1 MSKSKSAHQNIKK
14 KEKLSRDQNKINPE
28 SKYSRLAFW
37 GSYLIVIILGVLIYS
52 NTFNVPFYYDDFDTI
67 VDTPYI
73 KSLENFSSLPGIF
86 DYTGRYISFLSLA
99 LNYHFGQFDVTWYHV
114 VNLLIHLINSL
125 LVMLLT
131 RLMLNSAPLKDRFDF
146 KEKSLFAF
154 FVGLIFVS
162 HPLQTQA
169 VTYISQRMTSLAALF
184 YLLALI
190 FYVKARVVSISINH
204 GFHKKILFALLLF
217 ILCLVAF
224 ILGIWSKQIV
234 ASLPIAIV
242 LYEILFIRNAL
253 NRINWKLVILISA
266 VFLALVLVF
275 IIYIGLPIEA
285 DHIPRE
291 TYLFTQINVLVTYLR
306 LLFVPI
312 NLNID
317 YDYPLTTNLMDLT
330 TILNLLILAVLIYIG
345 IKLAKRQPLISFSI
359 FWFFITLSV
368 ESSLIPIR
376 DVIVEH
382 RLYLPVFGF
391 SLALISLLFLFIKRN
406 TLKYSILAAVLIFYS
421 VSTYNRNQLWNY
433 PEKMWTDVISKSPN
447 KDRPYLARGA
457 YYLDKNQND
466 LAIMDFKKVISL
478 KPNDFKAYDN
488 LGLAYQWKNEFERA
502 LKYHEAAIKIKPD
515 FSTAYNNRGVCY
527 IYMKEWDKAIN
538 DFKSAVALYSD
549 YADAYYNLGY
559 SYYHKKEYQNSVNYF
574 RIALGLNPSYSEI
587 HRFLAICYA
596 YLNQKDQALKHINIM
611 DKLGMAVTN
620 QLREFVNKN

>member
-37 GSYLIVIILGVLIYS
+37 GSYLIVIIIGVLIYS

-86 DYTGRYISFLSLA
+86 DYSGRYISFLSLA
-99 LNYHFGQFDVTWYHV
+99 LNYHFDQFDVTWYHI
-114 VNLLIHLINSL
+114 VNLIIHLINSI
-125 LVMLLT
+125 LVMLFT
-131 RLMLNSAPLKDRFDF
+131 RLVLNSAPLKDRFDF

-190 FYVKARVVSISINH
+190 FYVKARIVSISINH
-204 GFHKKILFALLLF
+204 RLYKKILLALLLF
-217 ILCLVAF
+217 ISCIFAF

-253 NRINWKLVILISA
+253 NRINWKSVTLISA

-291 TYLFTQINVLVTYLR
+291 TYLLTQINVLVTYLR

-317 YDYPLTTNLMDLT
+317 YDYPLTTNLMDFT

-382 RLYLPVFGF
+382 RLYIPVFGF
-391 SLALISLLFLFIKRN
+391 SLALISLLFLFIKQN
-406 TLKYSILAAVLIFYS
+406 TLKYSILAVVLIFYS
-421 VSTYNRNQLWNY
+421 FSTYNRNQLWNY

-466 LAIMDFKKVISL
+466 LAIIDFKKVISI
-478 KPNDFKAYDN
+478 KPSDFKAYDN
-488 LGLAYQWKNEFERA
+488 LGLAYQGKNEFELA

-538 DFKSAVALYSD
+538 DFKSAVALYTN

-574 RIALGLNPSYSEI
+574 RIALDLNPSYSEI
-587 HRFLAICYA
+587 HRFLAVCYA
-596 YLNQKDQALKHINIM
+596 YLNQKDLALKHINMM
-611 DKLGMAVTN
+611 DKMGMTVTN